1 MLHRYSITLRGQQV
15 STVFGGGTYYLES
28 EDIWN
33 FTESIRSATKVGG
46 EYFVLGLWI
55 NIDIKTPVHS
65 SCQLSF
71 IAKLAGVGL

>member
-1 MLHRYSITLRGQQV
+1 MLHQYSITLRGQQV

-46 EYFVLGLWI
+46 EYFVLGL
-55 NIDIKTPVHS
+55 VE
-65 SCQLSF
+65 
-71 IAKLAGVGL
+71 